1 MQERAT
7 NISRRLLEH
16 RAGVLGAALAETER
30 AQAQERAV
38 ANDANGLP
46 SPLASPAHRFDGAHL
61 FAGHEDAVVPG
72 TYSRSAAPQGAGA
85 SQKEL
90 EELEARLAAA
100 EEHAREQEA
109 ELESAQMAAAAELED
124 VRAAAAAELADVRAA
139 SASELAQAQMRA
151 GELEGRVAELE
162 RELES
167 SIRGGE
173 DAADLEARVRTLER
187 ELSGAERK
195 AARAQM
201 EAEEA
206 AASWDVEK
214 ASWASERALF
224 GQEKERWAGLSGTL
238 DSERELWELEREELT
253 AQAKDQIADAANGL
267 RGLIQLYDI
276 PLFSRESG
284 LGALVDALGRYLEKH
299 NAQASG
305 QLVAAE
311 AEKCIAMTR
320 ELEAAKAEIQA
331 LQTNS
336 SVSTLLILCRGQI
349 VWTGR
354 LSVGSPFFDVHAY
367 GTQAILANHICEGC
381 CGLRRDSAAT
391 LGYVTIPR
399 GPRGTTE

>member
-16 RAGVLGAALAETER
+16 RAGVLGVALAETER

-61 FAGHEDAVVPG
+61 FVGHEDAVVP
-72 TYSRSAAPQGAGA
+72 TYSRSAAPQSAGA

-100 EEHAREQEA
+100 EKLAREQEA
-109 ELESAQMAAAAELED
+109 ELESTQMTASAELED
-124 VRAAAAAELADVRAA
+124 VRAAAAEELADVRAA

-151 GELEGRVAELE
+151 GELEGRAAELE

-195 AARAQM
+195 AACAQM

-206 AASWDVEK
+206 AASLDIEK
-214 ASWASERALF
+214 ASWASECA
-224 GQEKERWAGLSGTL
+224 
-238 DSERELWELEREELT
+238 
-253 AQAKDQIADAANGL
+253 
-267 RGLIQLYDI
+267 
-276 PLFSRESG
+276 P
-284 LGALVDALGRYLEKH
+284 LGRRK
-299 NAQASG
+299 SG
-305 QLVAAE
+305 GRGCPGLWRA
-311 AEKCIAMTR
+311 
-320 ELEAAKAEIQA
+320 
-331 LQTNS
+331 
-336 SVSTLLILCRGQI
+336 SVSCGYQLWHPMYSLPTEDRYSGYC
-349 VWTGR
+349 GR
-354 LSVGSPFFDVHAY
+354 
-367 GTQAILANHICEGC
+367 
-381 CGLRRDSAAT
+381 
-391 LGYVTIPR
+391 
-399 GPRGTTE
+399 